1 MGADRHQRWHEDS
14 NIYVVSKYNISTQN
28 FLRLLFLFIYMSLS
42 PYSTK
47 LILFLS
53 VKLMLD
59 LISKIRIIRLKI
71 NNVMIASTSTD
82 LGTGGERVHWNQP
95 RPSWSLVPIRC
106 RG

>member
-1 MGADRHQRWHEDS
+1 
-14 NIYVVSKYNISTQN
+14 
-28 FLRLLFLFIYMSLS
+28 MSLS

-71 NNVMIASTSTD
+71 NNIMIASTSID
-82 LGTGGERVHWNQP
+82 LDTGGERVYCNQP
-95 RPSWSLVPIRC
+95 RPSWSLVAIRC

>member
-28 FLRLLFLFIYMSLS
+28 FIILFIYMSLS

-82 LGTGGERVHWNQP
+82 LG
-95 RPSWSLVPIRC
+95 SLAPP
-106 RG
+106 GPWLQ

>member
-1 MGADRHQRWHEDS
+1 MGADRHQRWHEDR

-42 PYSTK
+42 QYSTN

-71 NNVMIASTSTD
+71 NNVLIASTSID
-82 LGTGGERVHWNQP
+82 LEESVFTATSLA
-95 RPSWSLVPIRC
+95 PSWSLVPIRC

>member
-1 MGADRHQRWHEDS
+1 
-14 NIYVVSKYNISTQN
+14 
-28 FLRLLFLFIYMSLS
+28 MSLS

-82 LGTGGERVHWNQP
+82 LGTGEERVYWNQP
-95 RPSWSLVPIRC
+95 RPSWSLVAIRC